1 VESRRH
7 FVGFPPLHFSKA
19 GGMRNFPDMPAQIKL
34 TQRRGTT
41 LINLAVAAL
50 IIAALYVDREIFGP
64 VALAVFLVLY

>member
-50 IIAALYVDREIFGP
+50 IIAAL
-64 VALAVFLVLY
+64 